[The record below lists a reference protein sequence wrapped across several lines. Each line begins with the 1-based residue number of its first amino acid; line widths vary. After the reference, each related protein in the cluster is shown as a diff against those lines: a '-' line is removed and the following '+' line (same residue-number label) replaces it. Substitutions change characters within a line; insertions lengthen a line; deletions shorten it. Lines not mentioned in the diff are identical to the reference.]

1 MTPAAR
7 IDTVISLLGE
17 IFASDRPADG
27 VISAFFRNHR
37 YIGGGDRRNIT
48 HRLYRILRHYHRLSA
63 HLPAPEPRLFVIAE
77 MALLSKE
84 KPGDF
89 FGEPDNKYAPAPLS
103 EHEKQLYRMLE
114 GQPIFTKGQP
124 EHIALECPQWA
135 ADTLKKTLGD
145 KFHAVMEAMLE
156 EAPLDLRVNTLK
168 TDRATLKAALEKA
181 LPRGIEETPYSPW
194 GLRIAGRRPALG
206 QMKLFQDGLFEI
218 QDEGSQLIA
227 LAAAPKPGMRVLD
240 ICAGAG
246 GKTLAMGALMEN
258 KGSITAADISEG
270 RLKRAKQRFKRAG
283 MFNTTLL
290 PLSSENDKI
299 LKRKRGTFDIVLVD
313 APCTGTG
320 TWRRDPDKKWR
331 NIGPNLS
338 SLLETQ
344 ARILDSA
351 AKQVKPGGK
360 LVYATCSLLFEENE
374 AQFAA
379 FLEKHPDFTQT
390 DLSKMPELA
399 HIPLSGAA
407 MRLLPSE
414 HKTDGFFCAIAVRKE
429 DAKED
434 KKDHKPE

>member
-1 MTPAAR
+1 
-7 IDTVISLLGE
+7 
-17 IFASDRPADG
+17 
-27 VISAFFRNHR
+27 
-37 YIGGGDRRNIT
+37 
-48 HRLYRILRHYHRLSA
+48 
-63 HLPAPEPRLFVIAE
+63 
-77 MALLSKE
+77 
-84 KPGDF
+84 
-89 FGEPDNKYAPAPLS
+89 
-103 EHEKQLYRMLE
+103 
-114 GQPIFTKGQP
+114 
-124 EHIALECPQWA
+124 
-135 ADTLKKTLGD
+135 
-145 KFHAVMEAMLE
+145 
-156 EAPLDLRVNTLK
+156 
-168 TDRATLKAALEKA
+168 
-181 LPRGIEETPYSPW
+181 
-194 GLRIAGRRPALG
+194 
-206 QMKLFQDGLFEI
+206 MKLFQDGLFEI

>member
-7 IDTVISLLGE
+7 IDAVIALLGG

-27 VISAFFRNHR
+27 VISAYFRNHR
-37 YIGGGDRRNIT
+37 YIGGGDRRDIT
-48 HRLYRILRHYHRLSA
+48 ERLYRILRHYHRLSA
-63 HLPAPEPRLFVIAE
+63 HLPAPEPRLFVIAD

-84 KPGDF
+84 TPADS
-89 FGEPDNKYAPAPLS
+89 FGEAGNKYAPAPLS
-103 EHEKQLYRMLE
+103 DREKQLYRMLE
-114 GQPIFTKGQP
+114 GKALVSKGQP
-124 EHIALECPQWA
+124 EHVTLECPAWA
-135 ADTLKKTLGD
+135 AEKLKTSLGK
-145 KFHAVMEAMLE
+145 KFHDVMTEMLE

-168 TDRATLKAALEKA
+168 TDRDTLKAILGKT
-181 LPRGIEETPYSPW
+181 LKCTVEETPYSPW
-194 GLRIAGRRPALG
+194 GLRITGKRPALG
-206 QMKLFQDGLFEI
+206 QMTLFQDGHFEV

-246 GKTLAMGALMEN
+246 GKTLALGAMMQN

-283 MFNTTLL
+283 LFNTTLM
-290 PLSSENDKI
+290 PLTSENDKA
-299 LKRKRGTFDIVLVD
+299 LKRRRGTFDIVLLD

-331 NIGPNLS
+331 NIGPDLS
-338 SLLETQ
+338 ALLETQ

-360 LVYATCSLLFEENE
+360 LVYATCSLLAEENE

-379 FLEKHPDFTQT
+379 FLAKHPDFTQI

-429 DAKED
+429 ED
-434 KKDHKPE
+434 ITEK